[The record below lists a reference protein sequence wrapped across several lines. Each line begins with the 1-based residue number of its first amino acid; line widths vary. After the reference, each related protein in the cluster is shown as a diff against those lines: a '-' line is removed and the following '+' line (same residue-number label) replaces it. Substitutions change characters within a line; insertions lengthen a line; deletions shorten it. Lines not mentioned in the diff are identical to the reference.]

1 MLWKKTP
8 STILMKTENAI
19 RQLDRKVQNTFR
31 YMATRKVNKS
41 WNPVHTTPYTEG
53 INTTS
58 IK

>member
-41 WNPVHTTPYTEG
+41 
-53 INTTS
+53 
-58 IK
+58 